1 VPDVLGTR
9 GAAVPLPSPES
20 AAQRPTMIEAPRL
33 GATRS
38 DRHSEAATEPT
49 NMAEP
54 AKTGQ

>member
-1 VPDVLGTR
+1 
-9 GAAVPLPSPES
+9 VPLPSPES
-20 AAQRPTMIEAPRL
+20 AAQRPPMIEAPRL